1 MRMRRALLAALFVAS
16 SAGILA
22 LPAAADTPLSLP
34 IVLSFDF
41 SDNSLPASASN
52 GDFNVIADVLPE
64 RTAGVVRMVAIAP
77 DNSGVS
83 NLVCGFQSVQKSQ
96 VECAFNFDA
105 NGVWTVRAQYAQD
118 DKSDVSSVSIT
129 RLRVAN

>member
-1 MRMRRALLAALFVAS
+1 MRRALLAALFVAS
-16 SAGILA
+16 SVGILA

-41 SDNSLPASASN
+41 SDNSSPASASS
-52 GDFNVIADVLPE
+52 GVFNVIADVLPE
-64 RTAGVVRMVAIAP
+64 NTSGVVRMVAIAP

-83 NLVCGFQSVQKSQ
+83 NLVCRFQAVQKSQ
-96 VECAFNFDA
+96 AECTFNFDA

>member
-1 MRMRRALLAALFVAS
+1 MRRALLAALFVAS
-16 SAGILA
+16 SVGILA
-22 LPAAADTPLSLP
+22 LPAAADPPVSLP
-34 IVLSFDF
+34 IVISFDF
-41 SDNSLPASASN
+41 SDNSLPASASS
-52 GDFNVIADVLPE
+52 GVFNVIADVLPE
-64 RTAGVVRMVAIAP
+64 NTAGVVRMVAIAP

-83 NLVCGFQSVQKSQ
+83 NLVCRFRPVLNSQ
-96 VECAFNFDA
+96 AECAFNFDA